1 MGLRINNYSKRFGDK
16 LILSVPS
23 IYLPPG
29 IYWVKGE
36 NGSGKTTLLQSI
48 AGLIPFDGEI
58 SVAAISLRT
67 QPSDYKK
74 IVNYAEAEPF
84 YPDFLTGDDLISFYV
99 SAKKGT
105 NEQVLQLVNSFGIAA
120 YKSAKIATYSSGMVK
135 KLSLMLAFIG
145 QPKLILLDEPLIT
158 LDVSAVTK
166 LQELIKTYRD
176 RGVGFL
182 ITSHQE
188 VEIPEYAMSRIFV
201 ANNAIS
207 L

>member
-23 IYLPPG
+23 IYLPPD

-84 YPDFLTGDDLISFYV
+84 YPDFLTGDDLISFYL

-105 NEQVLQLVNSFGIAA
+105 NEQVMQLVNSFGIAA

-145 QPKLILLDEPLIT
+145 LPKLILLDEPLIT
-158 LDVSAVTK
+158 LDVSAVAK
-166 LQELIKTYRD
+166 LQELIKIYRD

-201 ANNAIS
+201 ANNTIS